1 MRRMVFVSNMAAPY
15 QVKFC
20 QALREHYDAQF
31 WYHVRLEANRPAW
44 WRIPLGPHNRIL
56 EHVVFT
62 RSQHYLSFDIV
73 RELERFDP
81 DVVLLGGLTLLS
93 NAVAYLWAK
102 SRCKR
107 VLAFTELRRTPQGEP
122 RGVDAMA
129 ALLRTFYAGL
139 DCILTSSEEG
149 AVQFRNEYRFPHV
162 VSANYPADI
171 DGYFHHLPRPRGARR
186 EILFPNRLVEL
197 YDPLLAI
204 EVFAEVQRRHAEAR
218 MKMNASGPL
227 RQACEARIAALGLSA
242 CVAFLDNIASW
253 DALPPVYDAA
263 DIMVLPARFSVGN
276 FTIVEG
282 MASGMGMVVSSRIQ
296 GFGKLIE
303 DGRNGFS
310 RDPQV
315 ESFVDAIEQYFVDP
329 HLFHTHAVMNRE
341 LVRRYT
347 LAETARLFRD
357 VIEDINVTRMSCA
370 RTERQSQ

>member
-1 MRRMVFVSNMAAPY
+1 MRRLVFISNMAAPY

-20 QALREHYDAQF
+20 QALREYYDAQF

-56 EHVVFT
+56 EHVVLT

-73 RELERFDP
+73 RELERYDP

-102 SRCKR
+102 SRCR
-107 VLAFTELRRTPQGEP
+107 PVLAFTELRRTPQGEP

-139 DCILTSSEEG
+139 DCILTSSAEA
-149 AVQFRNEYRFPHV
+149 AVQFRNDYHFPHV

-197 YDPLLAI
+197 YDPLLALD
-204 EVFAEVQRRHAEAR
+204 VFAEVHRRHAETR

-227 RQACEARIAALGLSA
+227 RQACEAQISALGLSE

-253 DALPPVYDAA
+253 DALPQVYDDA
-263 DIMVLPARFSVGN
+263 DIMLLPARFSVGN

-282 MASGMGMVVSSRIQ
+282 MASGMGMVLSNRIQ

-303 DGRNGFS
+303 EGRNGFS

-315 ESFVDAIEQYFVDP
+315 NSFVNAIELYFGNAR
-329 HLFHTHAVMNRE
+329 LFPAHAAMNRE

-357 VIEDINVTRMSCA
+357 VVEDVMVSGTNCA
-370 RTERQSQ
+370 RTERKSQ